1 MLILSLD
8 TSSSSISLSLFEN
21 NRVVLN
27 FYKKTSEKT
36 LRLLPSLF
44 SYLDINPKSIAAFY
58 ISIGVGYA
66 TPLRIGIN
74 FIKAMAMAM
83 SLEKPIYTFVNLD
96 AVAKTMFKDQEIFLY
111 RKVSDAYVG
120 AFYKNAEAISSS
132 PKEYK
137 ELPEADAKDIEE
149 YEHMFSY
156 LGYEAFK
163 NSNPVDLFLVEP
175 IYTRPPTRVF

>member
-58 ISIGVGYA
+58 VSIGVGYA

-74 FIKAMAMAM
+74 FIKAMAM

-120 AFYKNAEAISSS
+120 AFYKNAEAISS

-149 YEHMFSY
+149 HEHMFSY